1 MPTMDGKVCV
11 VTGATSGI
19 GEATALEL
27 AQRGGTVAV
36 VGRDASRTAQS
47 VDRIRARTGNPSV
60 LPFVADLSV
69 RNQVRALARQIRS
82 QHDRLDVLINN
93 AGAIY
98 SRRLLSSDGVELTWA
113 LNVVAPFLLTEGLLD
128 LLRTSA
134 PSRVVNVTSA
144 AHRTGRMRF
153 DDLEGRRRYFG
164 FRSYAQ
170 SKLALLLYTGELA
183 RRLEG
188 SRVTVNAVHPG
199 FVDSHFGRNNG
210 VVIGGF
216 WRVVEFLFGASPAR
230 GARTS
235 VYLATAPE
243 LASTSG
249 RYFRSG
255 QVAVS
260 SQASRDR
267 ESARRLWQILEGYA
281 SGPV

>member
-27 AQRGGTVAV
+27 AQRGATVAV

-60 LPFVADLSV
+60 LPLVADLSAQK
-69 RNQVRALARQIRS
+69 QVRDLARQIRT

-98 SRRLLSSDGVELTWA
+98 SRRMLSPDGVELTWA
-113 LNVVAPFLLTEGLLD
+113 LNVVAPFLLTERLLD

-164 FRSYAQ
+164 FRSYSQ

-199 FVDSHFGRNNG
+199 FVNSHFGRNNG
-210 VVIGGF
+210 AVVDGF
-216 WRVVEFLFGASPAR
+216 WRVAEFLFGASPAR

-255 QVAVS
+255 RVAVPS
-260 SQASRDR
+260 PASRDR
-267 ESARRLWQILEGYA
+267 EAARRLWKILEGYA
-281 SGPV
+281 SGSV